1 MKPNFIQV
9 PNVVNQEIG
18 SVTVA
23 LQESDFETTKKWAKE
38 KLKDSK
44 VSEINSY
51 FSELSNY
58 RFNKLDLLQ
67 YEVPVSGLLHSYTM
81 LKKLSSDFFSQNFQN
96 TPIRSKAIYE
106 ELANAQPEIDFDL
119 QPVVVIVDGKPKFST
134 KWRLALEHA
143 KEINETLE
151 SINSGNNI
159 LEVGSG
165 EGMIPMAFALSFP
178 EQFNKLSYAGFDFAY
193 NRTFNAQTLFKYPI
207 NGIQFDN
214 TFFYNGDAK
223 VICHEE
229 NYFDVVYSSRVLEQ
243 LKYDKDKALAE
254 MARVGKY
261 VLLIEP
267 IADFQNIYSKQHIKK
282 QDYINLKISD
292 IERHGK
298 IIKVKKL
305 NAYDPCYIDAIVLM
319 KCS

>member
-1 MKPNFIQV
+1 MKPYFIQK
-9 PNVVNQEIG
+9 PNIVNQEIG
-18 SVTVA
+18 SVTVV
-23 LQESDFETTKKWAKE
+23 LQELDFENSKKWAKE
-38 KLKDSK
+38 KLDDSK

-58 RFNKLDLLQ
+58 RFNNLDIFN

-81 LKKLSSDFFSQNFQN
+81 FKKLTLDFFSQNFKN
-96 TPIRSKAIYE
+96 TPIRSKLIYE
-106 ELANAQPEIDFDL
+106 ELANAELEIGFDTK
-119 QPVVVIVDGKPKFST
+119 PVVVIVDGKPKFST
-134 KWRLALEHA
+134 KWRLVLEHA
-143 KEINETLE
+143 KEIKETLE

-165 EGMIPMAFALSFP
+165 EGNIPMAFALSYP
-178 EQFNKLSYAGFDFAY
+178 EQFKKLNYSGFDFAY

-229 NYFDVVYSSRVLEQ
+229 NSFDVVYCSRVLEQ
-243 LKYDKDKALAE
+243 IKYGKDKALAE

-261 VLLIEP
+261 VVLIEP

-292 IERHGK
+292 IERYGE

-305 NAYDPCYIDAIVLM
+305 NAYDPCYIDAIVVM